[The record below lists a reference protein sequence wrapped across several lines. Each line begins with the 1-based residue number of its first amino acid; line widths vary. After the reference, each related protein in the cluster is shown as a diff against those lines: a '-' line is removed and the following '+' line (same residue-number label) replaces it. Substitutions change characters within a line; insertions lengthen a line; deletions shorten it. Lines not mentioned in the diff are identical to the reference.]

1 MRALACAG
9 FFILAVFAAFVAFA
23 PASLVDSRVQ
33 AATGGQVRLATT
45 EGTLWRGRSIA
56 VVGDGVARIP
66 VAWQLDPWSLAT
78 GEARITLDPPADS
91 AAAPRGRMSLS
102 AGRLRVEQLAL
113 TLPAAAL
120 AARFPVPGLRTGG
133 EVELRAEDLAIASAV
148 ERGTLHLDWRG
159 ARLAAEGQATMDLGT
174 VTAALSAREG
184 ALAGPLTAR
193 GGTIRIDG
201 ETTLAPGGVR
211 LAARLV
217 PEPTA
222 TAADRAALALL
233 GTPAPDG
240 SVSIDV
246 ARDLRR

>member
-1 MRALACAG
+1 MRALACAA
-9 FFILAVFAAFVAFA
+9 FVILAMFAAIVAFA

-102 AGRLRVEQLAL
+102 ADRVRVEQLAL
-113 TLPAAAL
+113 TLPAAAI
-120 AARFPVPGLRTGG
+120 AAHIAVPGLRAGG

-148 ERGTLHLDWRG
+148 ERGTLRLDWRG
-159 ARLAAEGQATMDLGT
+159 ARLAVAGQPAMYMGT
-174 VTAALSAREG
+174 VTAALTAREG

-193 GGTIRIDG
+193 GGAIRIDG
-201 ETTLAPGGVR
+201 ETSLAPDGGR

-217 PEPTA
+217 PEATA
-222 TAADRAALALL
+222 TAADRAAIARL
-233 GTPAPDG
+233 GAPAADG
-240 SVSIDV
+240 SVSIAF
-246 ARDLRR
+246 ARSVRR